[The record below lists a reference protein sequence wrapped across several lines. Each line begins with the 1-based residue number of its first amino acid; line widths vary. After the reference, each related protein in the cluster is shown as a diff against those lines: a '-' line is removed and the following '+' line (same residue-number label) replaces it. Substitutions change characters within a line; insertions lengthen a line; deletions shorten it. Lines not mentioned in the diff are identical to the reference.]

1 MSTLW
6 SDLRYGL
13 RMLAKTPGLSFIAVL
28 TIGLGVAFTTH
39 QYSSVYG
46 SVIRG
51 LPVPG
56 HERLVAL
63 RENVEPRG
71 IEDSPLPLHDYLD
84 LHDEQSVFDDLGSG
98 YMGTVNLAGEEGPP
112 ERFRGAFMSA
122 NALELVG
129 VPPLLGRVFREGE
142 DAPGSPPLLVIS
154 YHVWQNRFAGDPSVV
169 GRTVRVNGEAAEVI
183 GVMPDGF
190 RFPFMEDV
198 WVTDRQDPDA
208 LARRDGIYVEAFGR
222 LKPGVTME
230 TGQAELDRLGSTLEQ
245 RFPEENAGVTFDLI
259 PYADRY
265 MPSQITA
272 VLWLMLGATFGVLLI
287 ACANVANLLLA
298 RASIRTREVAI
309 RTALGADRGRVIRQ
323 LLAEALVL
331 ALVGGVVGVVLAWVG
346 IDMFNQRLDPIEHP
360 YWIDIRLDAPALLF
374 AFGVTLLACLAAG
387 TIPAIRASG
396 VGVGE
401 ILKDE
406 SRGSSSFR
414 LGRFSSALVVGEIAV
429 SCALLIT
436 AGFMIE
442 SVVNLKNVDLG
453 FDPGRLLTGRVGLFA
468 ADYPDRPDREQFFQG
483 LQERLE
489 AEPGVTSVA
498 LTTNL
503 PALGADRWA
512 ISVEGESYPSERDH
526 PVTNGSAITAGFFR
540 TLDVPL
546 LRGRELTTLEAWER
560 DDPVAVV
567 NESFVQEV
575 LHGRDALGT
584 RVRIGGNDSEL
595 PWMRIVGVV
604 PDLHVGGGV
613 GGIGDDEVDPQ
624 ELYVPAGVLDPR
636 FLSAVVSTQGPPSAL
651 APRLREVVAD
661 MDPNLPVYQVGTVA
675 EGIQQATWAFG
686 MFGSLFTIFGLA
698 ALFMAAVGLYG
709 VMAFSVAQR
718 RQEMGVRM
726 ALGASAG
733 DILRMVLRRG
743 GMQLAIGVAVGLLL
757 GYGMGRPLSV
767 MTYEVDLGDP
777 RLYLVIVLTL
787 VLAGLAA
794 CIMPAR
800 IATRTDP
807 AEAMRP
813 Q

>member
-6 SDLRYGL
+6 SDFRYGL
-13 RMLAKTPGLSFIAVL
+13 RMLAKTPGLSSIAVL
-28 TIGLGVAFTTH
+28 TIALGVAFTTH

-63 RENVEPRG
+63 RESVEPRG
-71 IEDSPLPLHDYLD
+71 IEDSSLPLHDYRD
-84 LHDEQSVFDDLGSG
+84 LRDEQSVFDDLAAG
-98 YMGTVNLAGEEGPP
+98 YIGTVNLAGEEGPP
-112 ERFRGAFMSA
+112 ERFQGAFLSA
-122 NALELVG
+122 NALDLVG

-154 YHVWQNRFAGDPSVV
+154 YRVWQNRFAGDASIV
-169 GRTVRVNGEAAEVI
+169 GRTVRVNGEAAEII

-208 LARRDGIYVEAFGR
+208 LARRDGNYVEVFGR
-222 LKPGVTME
+222 LKPGVTMA
-230 TGQAELDRLGSTLEQ
+230 TAQAELDRLGSTLER

-259 PYADRY
+259 PYAERY

-298 RASIRTREVAI
+298 RASLRTREVAI
-309 RTALGADRGRVIRQ
+309 RTAMGADRGRVIRQ

-331 ALVGGVVGVVLAWVG
+331 AMVGGAVGVVLAWIG
-346 IDMFNQRLDPIEHP
+346 IDVFNQQLQGIQHP
-360 YWIDIRLDAPALLF
+360 YWIDIRLDPPALLF
-374 AFGVTLLACLAAG
+374 ALGVTLVASVAAG

-406 SRGSSSFR
+406 GRGSSSFR
-414 LGRFSSALVVGEIAV
+414 LGRFSTALVVGEIAV

-453 FDPGRLLTGRVGLFA
+453 FDPDRLLTGRVGLFQ
-468 ADYPDRPDREQFFQG
+468 ADYPDTPDREQFFQT
-483 LQERLE
+483 LQERLS
-489 AEPGVTSVA
+489 AEPGVTSAA
-498 LTTNL
+498 LATSL
-503 PALGADRWA
+503 PALGASRWTV
-512 ISVEGESYPSERDH
+512 SVEGESYPSERDY

-546 LRGRELTTLEAWER
+546 LRGRELTTSEAWES

-567 NESFVQEV
+567 NESFVREV
-575 LHGRDALGT
+575 LHGREALGT
-584 RVRIGGNDSEL
+584 RVRLGGDDSEG

-604 PDLHVGGGV
+604 PDLHVGGGI
-613 GGIGDDEVDPQ
+613 GGIGDDEVDPEQ
-624 ELYVPAGVLDPR
+624 LYVPAAVVDPR
-636 FLSAVVSTQGPPSAL
+636 FLSAVVSTEGPPSTL
-651 APRLREVVAD
+651 APRMREIVAD
-661 MDPNLPVYQVGTVA
+661 LDPNLPIYDVGTVSEA
-675 EGIQQATWAFG
+675 IQQATWAFG
-686 MFGSLFTIFGLA
+686 MFGSLFTIFGIA

-709 VMAFSVAQR
+709 VMSFSVAQR

-726 ALGASAG
+726 ALGAKAS

-743 GMQLAIGVAVGLLL
+743 GTQLAIGVGIGLLL
-757 GYGMGRPLSV
+757 GYAMGRPLSV
-767 MTYEVDLGDP
+767 MTYDVKLADP
-777 RLYLVIVLTL
+777 RLYAMIVLTL
-787 VLAGLAA
+787 ALAGLAA
-794 CIMPAR
+794 CMVPAR
-800 IATRTDP
+800 AATRTDP
-807 AEAMRP
+807 VEAMRP
-813 Q
+813 

>member
-6 SDLRYGL
+6 SDLRYGF
-13 RMLAKTPGLSFIAVL
+13 RMLAKTPGLSLIAVL

-63 RENVEPRG
+63 RESVEPRG
-71 IEDSPLPLHDYLD
+71 IEDSSLPPHDYLD
-84 LHDEQSVFDDLGSG
+84 LRDEQSVFDDLASG
-98 YMGTVNLAGEEGPP
+98 YIGTVNLAGEEGPP
-112 ERFRGAFMSA
+112 ERFRGAFLSA
-122 NALELVG
+122 NALDLVG
-129 VPPLLGRVFREGE
+129 VPPLLGRVFRDGE
-142 DAPGSPPLLVIS
+142 DEPGSPPLLVIS
-154 YHVWQNRFAGDPSVV
+154 YRVWQNRFAGDPSVV
-169 GRTVRVNGEAAEVI
+169 GRNVRVNGEAAEII
-183 GVMPDGF
+183 GVMPEGF

-198 WVTDRQDPDA
+198 WATDRQDPDA
-208 LARRDGIYVEAFGR
+208 LARRDGIYVEVFGR

-230 TGQAELDRLGSTLEQ
+230 TAQSELDRLGSTLEQ
-245 RFPEENAGVTFDLI
+245 RFPEENAGVTFDMI
-259 PYADRY
+259 PYAERY

-346 IDMFNQRLDPIEHP
+346 IDVFNQRLQPIEHP

-374 AFGVTLLACLAAG
+374 AFGITLLACVAAG

-453 FDPGRLLTGRVGLFA
+453 FDPDRLLTGRVGLFQ
-468 ADYPDRPDREQFFQG
+468 ADYPNRPDREQFFQS
-483 LQERLE
+483 LQDHLE

-498 LTTNL
+498 LASSL
-503 PALGADRWA
+503 PALGASRWTV
-512 ISVEGESYPSERDH
+512 SVEGESYPSERDH

-540 TLDVPL
+540 TLDVPI
-546 LRGRELTTLEAWER
+546 LRGRELTTSETWER

-567 NESFVQEV
+567 NESFVEEV
-575 LHGRDALGT
+575 LDGREALGT
-584 RVRIGGNDSEL
+584 RVRIGGDDSEF

-604 PDLHVGGGV
+604 PDLHVGGGI
-613 GGIGDDEVDPQ
+613 GGIGDDEVDPEQ
-624 ELYVPAGVLDPR
+624 LYVPAGVVEPR
-636 FLSAVVSTQGPPSAL
+636 FLSALLSTRGPPSTL

-661 MDPNLPVYQVGTVA
+661 MDPNLPVYDVGTVA

-686 MFGSLFTIFGLA
+686 MFGSLFTIFGIA

-709 VMAFSVAQR
+709 VMSFSVAQR

-726 ALGASAG
+726 ALGASG
-733 DILRMVLRRG
+733 SDILRMVLRRG
-743 GMQLAIGVAVGLLL
+743 GIQLAVGVGVGLLL

-767 MTYEVDLGDP
+767 MTYEVNLADP
-777 RLYLVIVLTL
+777 RLYVLIVLTL
-787 VLAGLAA
+787 SLAGLAA
-794 CIMPAR
+794 CMVPAR
-800 IATRTDP
+800 AATRTDP
-807 AEAMRP
+807 VEAMRP